1 MVGSEFASCWLK
13 FGGAHEHLDTLKAEL
28 SEWHSND
35 PYVISSNSDADGSRY
50 GFVVEIK
57 ARPRLERWSLIAG
70 DCIHN
75 LRSAL
80 DTALYGV
87 AIRENHGFDPPPNAA
102 SLQFPIC
109 DAPEALADQMSRRRL
124 VDLSTKTQIW
134 IERAQPYNR
143 SHVSKPPLLRLLREF
158 DNLDKHR
165 LLNVVLQHLSDGTIE
180 CKKGSLDGHS
190 FKPHF
195 LQTAIQS
202 DVEVLFITVVPPKAN
217 VEFKFSGSIAVTV
230 SHSPGP
236 SGERISSLHDTLAA
250 LITEVRGIINDA
262 I

>member
-1 MVGSEFASCWLK
+1 MSELHRS
-13 FGGAHEHLDTLKAEL
+13 
-28 SEWHSND
+28 D
-35 PYVISSNSDADGSRY
+35 PYVVSTKSDVDGSRY

-57 ARPRLERWSLIAG
+57 TQPRLERWSLIAG

-80 DTALYGV
+80 DTALYAV
-87 AIRENHGFDPPPNAA
+87 AVRENHGFDPPPNAA

-109 DAPEALADQMSRRRL
+109 DAPEGFAEQMSRRKL
-124 VDLSTKTQIW
+124 VDLSAKAQIW
-134 IERAQPYNR
+134 IETAQPFNR
-143 SHVSKPPLLRLLREF
+143 SHRSKPPLLRLLREF

-195 LQTAIQS
+195 LRTPIQS
-202 DVEVLFITVVPPKAN
+202 GGEVLFVTVVPPKAN
-217 VEFKFSGSIAVTV
+217 VEFKFSGSITVTV

-236 SGERISSLHDTLAA
+236 SLERISSLHDTLAA
-250 LITEVRGIINDA
+250 FISEVRGIINDA